1 MERMM
6 SECRAAANSET
17 FVKEKGPFWRER
29 WIAIAGLALLF
40 CCIAAACSDG
50 GAAKVGCPCGLSV
63 CVFEFFFFLLV
74 SFFGFAVAKQ
84 LLLFFLLGFSFRVI
98 FSTATVISAAAT
110 IGLCLV
116 VFVFPFF
123 DSC

>member
-63 CVFEFFFFLLV
+63 CVFEFFFF
-74 SFFGFAVAKQ
+74 FARLFLWLRSGKAASS
-84 LLLFFLLGFSFRVI
+84 FFLLGFSFRVI